1 MDVCNSVDRQ
11 KLRRRL
17 LRWYDR
23 NRRDLPWRRNPR
35 NAYQQWLAE
44 IMLQQTQVAT
54 VVPYFRRFIKQ
65 FPTVRRLAD
74 APLDDVL
81 RLWAGL
87 GYYARARNL
96 HKCARIVA
104 REHSGRFP
112 DTVEGLSALPG
123 IGRYTAGAIASIAF
137 GRRAPILDGN
147 VKRVLS
153 RMFQIESD
161 IRQNET
167 VDHLWTLAEA
177 ILPRKRCGDFNQ
189 SLMELGATLC
199 LPRNPKCPD
208 CPVSGICSAH
218 AAGVVDEVPRTKRRP
233 APKEVQV
240 VVAAVRRNGKFLIR
254 RRKTDSL
261 WGGMWELPSIQMNG
275 HKSRKAALAE
285 LMSALPSDRAF
296 DPHAPARLCGRITRR
311 LTHRIM
317 RMSVYLLPSP
327 ASSNLLRP
335 CVDHKWISPTEF
347 DRFAFSAAQ
356 CKIIDMVLAK
366 TNEKPSRDG
375 SRPVIRGRRTG
386 GQAASGTP
394 YADERAQ

>member
-1 MDVCNSVDRQ
+1 MDISNSADRQ

-74 APLDDVL
+74 APLDHVL
-81 RLWAGL
+81 RQWAGL

-104 REHSGRFP
+104 REHGGRFP
-112 DTVEGLSALPG
+112 TTVEGLAALPG

-137 GRRAPILDGN
+137 DRRAPILDGN

-153 RMFQIESD
+153 RLFQIESD
-161 IRQNET
+161 IRRSET

-199 LPRNPKCPD
+199 LPRNPKCAD
-208 CPVSGICSAH
+208 CPVSGICSAR
-218 AAGVVDEVPRTKRRP
+218 AAGVADQLPRAGRRT

-254 RRKTDSL
+254 RRKAESL

-275 HKSRKAALAE
+275 HMNRKAALAE
-285 LMSALPSDRAF
+285 LLSALPTDRVL
-296 DPHAPARLCGRITRR
+296 DSHSPAQPCGRITRR
-311 LTHRIM
+311 LSHRIM
-317 RMSVYLLPSP
+317 QMNVYLLPSP
-327 ASSNLLRP
+327 ASSHPPRR
-335 CVDHKWISPTEF
+335 CQDFKWIRPTEF
-347 DRFAFSAAQ
+347 DRFAFSTAQ
-356 CKIIDMVLAK
+356 CKIIDLVLAK
-366 TNEKPSRDG
+366 TNEERERD
-375 SRPVIRGRRTG
+375 
-386 GQAASGTP
+386 
-394 YADERAQ
+394 DDD

>member
-1 MDVCNSVDRQ
+1 MDVSNSTDRE

-35 NAYQQWLAE
+35 NAYRQWLAE
-44 IMLQQTQVAT
+44 IMLQQTQVAA
-54 VVPYFRRFIKQ
+54 VVPYFRRFMKQ

-74 APLDDVL
+74 ASLDDVL

-104 REHSGRFP
+104 REHGGRFP

-137 GRRAPILDGN
+137 DRRAPILDGN

-153 RMFQIESD
+153 RLFQIESD
-161 IRQNET
+161 IRHNET
-167 VDHLWTLAEA
+167 VDYLWALAEA

-254 RRKTDSL
+254 RRKEDSL

-275 HKSRKAALAE
+275 HKSRQAALAE
-285 LMSALPSDRAF
+285 LLSALPTRSAF
-296 DPHAPARLCGRITRR
+296 GSQTHARPCGRITRR

-327 ASSNLLRP
+327 ASSDALRR
-335 CVDHKWISPTEF
+335 CEDFKWIRPTEF
-347 DRFAFSAAQ
+347 DRFAFSTAQ
-356 CKIIDMVLAK
+356 CKIIDLVLAK
-366 TNEKPSRDG
+366 INEKRSRNC
-375 SRPVIRGRRTG
+375 
-386 GQAASGTP
+386 GTP
-394 YADERAQ
+394 A

>member
-1 MDVCNSVDRQ
+1 MDDCNSVDRQ

-54 VVPYFRRFIKQ
+54 VVPYFRRFIKR

-104 REHSGRFP
+104 REHGGRFP
-112 DTVEGLSALPG
+112 DTAEGLSALPG

-137 GRRAPILDGN
+137 DRRAPILDGN

-153 RMFQIESD
+153 RLFQIESD
-161 IRQNET
+161 IRRNET

-199 LPRNPKCPD
+199 LPRNPNCPD

-218 AAGVVDEVPRTKRRP
+218 AAGVVDQLPRTGRRP

-254 RRKTDSL
+254 RRK
-261 WGGMWELPSIQMNG
+261 
-275 HKSRKAALAE
+275 
-285 LMSALPSDRAF
+285 
-296 DPHAPARLCGRITRR
+296 
-311 LTHRIM
+311 
-317 RMSVYLLPSP
+317 
-327 ASSNLLRP
+327 
-335 CVDHKWISPTEF
+335 
-347 DRFAFSAAQ
+347 
-356 CKIIDMVLAK
+356 
-366 TNEKPSRDG
+366 
-375 SRPVIRGRRTG
+375 
-386 GQAASGTP
+386 
-394 YADERAQ
+394 

>member
-1 MDVCNSVDRQ
+1 MDVRDSTARQ
-11 KLRRRL
+11 SLRRRL

-23 NRRDLPWRRNPR
+23 NRRDLPWRKNPR

-54 VVPYFRRFIKQ
+54 VEPYFRRFIKQ
-65 FPTVRRLAD
+65 YPTVRRLAD

-96 HKCARIVA
+96 HKCARTVA
-104 REHSGRFP
+104 REHGGRFP

-137 GRRAPILDGN
+137 DRRAPILDGN

-153 RMFQIESD
+153 RLFQIETD
-161 IRQNET
+161 IRQKDT

-177 ILPRKRCGDFNQ
+177 ILPQKRCGDFNQ

-199 LPRNPKCPD
+199 LPRNPNCAD
-208 CPVSGICSAH
+208 CPVSRICSAH
-218 AAGVVDEVPRTKRRP
+218 AAGVVDELPRAGRRA

-240 VVAAVRRNGKFLIR
+240 VVAAVQRNGKFLIR
-254 RRKTDSL
+254 RRKADSL

-275 HKSRKAALAE
+275 HQSRTAALATVVG
-285 LMSALPSDRAF
+285 LGVNR
-296 DPHAPARLCGRITRR
+296 
-311 LTHRIM
+311 
-317 RMSVYLLPSP
+317 
-327 ASSNLLRP
+327 
-335 CVDHKWISPTEF
+335 W
-347 DRFAFSAAQ
+347 
-356 CKIIDMVLAK
+356 
-366 TNEKPSRDG
+366 
-375 SRPVIRGRRTG
+375 
-386 GQAASGTP
+386 
-394 YADERAQ
+394 

>member
-1 MDVCNSVDRQ
+1 MIVCAGIESPAMDVSDSADRQ

-23 NRRDLPWRRNPR
+23 NRRDLSWRRNPR

-54 VVPYFRRFIKQ
+54 AVPYFWRFIKQ

-104 REHSGRFP
+104 REHGGRFP
-112 DTVEGLSALPG
+112 DTIEGLSALPG

-137 GRRAPILDGN
+137 DRRAPILDGN

-153 RMFQIESD
+153 RLFQIESD
-161 IRQNET
+161 IRRNET

-218 AAGVVDEVPRTKRRP
+218 AAGVVDELPRAGRRA

-254 RRKTDSL
+254 RRKADSL

-285 LMSALPSDRAF
+285 LLSALPTGGAF
-296 DPHAPARLCGRITRR
+296 DSQIPARPCGRITRR
-311 LTHRIM
+311 LSHRII
-317 RMSVYLLPSP
+317 RMSVYLLPSR
-327 ASSNLLRP
+327 ASSYRLRQR
-335 CVDHKWISPTEF
+335 DDFKWTRPTEF
-347 DRFAFSAAQ
+347 DRFGFSTAQ

-366 TNEKPSRDG
+366 TSEKHERND
-375 SRPVIRGRRTG
+375 
-386 GQAASGTP
+386 
-394 YADERAQ
+394 AD

>member
-1 MDVCNSVDRQ
+1 MISLSGWDERRVIAHARVESAAMDISNSADRQ
-11 KLRRRL
+11 RLRRRL

-54 VVPYFRRFIKQ
+54 VVPYFRRFLKQ
-65 FPTVRRLAD
+65 FPTVGRLAD

-96 HKCARIVA
+96 HECARIVT
-104 REHSGRFP
+104 REHGGRFP
-112 DTVEGLSALPG
+112 DTTEGLTALPG

-137 GRRAPILDGN
+137 NRRAPILDGN

-153 RMFQIESD
+153 RLFRIESD
-161 IRQNET
+161 IHQTET

-189 SLMELGATLC
+189 ALMELGATRC
-199 LPRNPKCPD
+199 LPRNPKCSD
-208 CPVSGICSAH
+208 CPVSHMCSAR
-218 AAGVVDEVPRTKRRP
+218 AAGVVDELPRAGRRP
-233 APKEVQV
+233 VPKEVQV

-254 RRKTDSL
+254 RRKADSL

-275 HKSRKAALAE
+275 HKSRKAALGE
-285 LMSALPSDRAF
+285 LLSALPSALSTDRAF
-296 DPHAPARLCGRITRR
+296 DSQTPARPCGRITRR
-311 LTHRIM
+311 LSHRIM
-317 RMSVYLLPSP
+317 QMNVYLLPSP
-327 ASSNLLRP
+327 TSPRPLRAYE
-335 CVDHKWISPTEF
+335 DFRWIRPAEF

-356 CKIIDMVLAK
+356 RKIVEMVLAK
-366 TNEKPSRDG
+366 TD
-375 SRPVIRGRRTG
+375 
-386 GQAASGTP
+386 
-394 YADERAQ
+394 D

>member
-1 MDVCNSVDRQ
+1 MIACAGIESAVMDVCNSVDRQ

-35 NAYQQWLAE
+35 NAYHQWLAE

-54 VVPYFRRFIKQ
+54 VVPYFRRFIKR

-104 REHSGRFP
+104 REHGGRFP
-112 DTVEGLSALPG
+112 NTVEELSALPG

-137 GRRAPILDGN
+137 NRRAPILDGN

-153 RMFQIESD
+153 RLFQIESD
-161 IRQNET
+161 IRRNET
-167 VDHLWTLAEA
+167 ADHLWTLAEA

-199 LPRNPKCPD
+199 LPRNPNCPD

-218 AAGVVDEVPRTKRRP
+218 AAGVVDQLPRTGRRP

-254 RRKTDSL
+254 RRKADSL

-275 HKSRKAALAE
+275 HKSRKAALVE
-285 LMSALPSDRAF
+285 LLSALPSVLPTDSAF
-296 DPHAPARLCGRITRR
+296 DSQTPARPCGRITRR

-327 ASSNLLRP
+327 ASSHSLRR
-335 CVDHKWISPTEF
+335 CEDFKWIRPTEF
-347 DRFAFSAAQ
+347 DRFAFSTAQ
-356 CKIIDMVLAK
+356 RKIIDIVLAK
-366 TNEKPSRDG
+366 TNEKH
-375 SRPVIRGRRTG
+375 
-386 GQAASGTP
+386 
-394 YADERAQ
+394 ERNDDD